1 MSMSLWNIEQG
12 LADLMEQR
20 EELLTGT
27 PDIGSMGP
35 DPQTEHAA
43 RLMAVDLAI
52 AEYVKAE
59 VRKVDN
65 IRGLV
70 KHLEMIRDAAK
81 AEAKTMQER
90 SAAADRQLTVLKSAI
105 QVTMEEMEWRE
116 GKPRKL
122 EGKTGS
128 ISLKGNGGR
137 QPVVIT
143 DEALRP
149 DECCKAVVTMPFH
162 DWQEIRRF
170 VASGSPTVYGR
181 YLDQFATIK
190 REVSLTAIATQLE
203 QPCASCSGSGL
214 SNGYVTPDLA
224 PAKCGVCGGSG
235 KNGVPGAILAPRGQH
250 VEVK

>member
-20 EELLTGT
+20 EELLAN
-27 PDIGSMGP
+27 
-35 DPQTEHAA
+35 DPFDNLDREAHAA
-43 RLMAVDLAI
+43 RLVDIDLAI

-70 KHLEMIRDAAK
+70 KHLEMIRDAAWK
-81 AEAKTMQER
+81 ESDVMKNRAQ
-90 SAAADRQLTVLKSAI
+90 AADRQLTVLKSAI

-116 GKPRKL
+116 GKLRKL

-143 DEALRP
+143 DEALIPEEYKRVTLTFDAGTMP
-149 DECCKAVVTMPFH
+149 ALVAYLKLVGSGAVGSGWRVTMEPN
-162 DWQEIRRF
+162 
-170 VASGSPTVYGR
+170 
-181 YLDQFATIK
+181 
-190 REVSLTAIATQLE
+190 LTAIGNALSE
-203 QPCASCSGSGL
+203 PCAACDGSGSTPEDREGL
-214 SNGYVTPDLA
+214 RSYRLDLPCSA
-224 PAKCGVCGGSG
+224 CGGSG

>member
-27 PDIGSMGP
+27 PDIGSMGRP

-70 KHLEMIRDAAK
+70 KHLEMIRDAACK
-81 AEAKTMQER
+81 EADVMKNRAQV
-90 SAAADRQLTVLKSAI
+90 ADRQMTVLKSAI

-143 DEALRP
+143 DEGLIP
-149 DECCKAVVTMPFH
+149 DECCRAVVTMPFH

-181 YLDQFATIK
+181 YLEQFATIK

-203 QPCASCSGSGL
+203 QPCKACQG
-214 SNGYVTPDLA
+214 NGNYLGQ
-224 PAKCGVCGGSG
+224 KFEGVQGCPSCGGSG
-235 KNGVPGAILAPRGQH
+235 KNGVAGAILAPRSCH